1 MSEKFEPNTTD
12 LKMTCKNCKS
22 ELSETSNFCDECG
35 AKVVKKR
42 ITAIGL
48 LSDIVQNVFGW
59 DTKYFFTIRTLITEP
74 GLLFKEY
81 LEGTRKKYVNPFT
94 FLVIGMTVAILTFNF
109 FDEQFIEANKGAQKA
124 QMEWMAEKLGGPYAS
139 GEFQAEQLESS
150 EKQTRFMLKY
160 FNILVVLL
168 LPIYSFLAFIIYR
181 RPYNYGEHIVINS
194 FIQGLSF
201 ISISILFLISLVT
214 HPLLYG
220 LNSLLL
226 LVFYTYAYGK
236 LYRLSLGQS
245 ILKVLLFIAILSAF
259 TVATVIVAYLIA
271 KFG

>member
-1 MSEKFEPNTTD
+1 M
-12 LKMTCKNCKS
+12 
-22 ELSETSNFCDECG
+22 
-35 AKVVKKR
+35 
-42 ITAIGL
+42 GL
-48 LSDIVQNVFGW
+48 LSDVAQNVFGW
-59 DTKYFFTIRTLITEP
+59 DNKYFFTIKTLVSKP
-74 GLLFKEY
+74 GILLGEY
-81 LEGTRKKYVNPFT
+81 LGGARKKYVNPFT

-124 QMEWMAEKLGGPYAS
+124 QMEWMAEKFGGPYAS
-139 GEFQAEQLESS
+139 EEFQAEQLESS
-150 EKQTRFMLKY
+150 EKQTKFMLKY

-226 LVFYTYAYGK
+226 LVFYSYAYGK
-236 LYRLSLGQS
+236 LYRLSVGQS
-245 ILKVLLFIAILSAF
+245 ILKVLLFIAVL
-259 TVATVIVAYLIA
+259 TVLAIVIVIVGYGIVYLTG